1 MSTDAPDETVAGLLQ
16 EVGRR
21 LRTRRSELGRT
32 VKEVAM
38 DAGLSLPYVANL
50 ENGRGNPTL
59 DTLHRLASTLE
70 VPLGEL
76 LAAPEP
82 ASGSGRMAIP
92 TSLTAF
98 TRTRDFR
105 SACSR
110 LAAAQRTDPAA
121 MRRDLVHA
129 LASCPQPADRPMNE
143 TDWRRLL
150 DAITLILT

>member
-16 EVGRR
+16 QIGRR
-21 LRTRRSELGRT
+21 LRARRSALGRT
-32 VKEVAM
+32 VKEVAL

-59 DTLHRLASTLE
+59 DTLHRLATTLE
-70 VPLGEL
+70 VPLSEL

-82 ASGSGRMAIP
+82 ASPLVPVALP
-92 TSLTAF
+92 ASLTAF
-98 TRTRDFR
+98 TQTSDFR
-105 SACSR
+105 SVCAR

-121 MRRDLVHA
+121 MRRDLLHA
-129 LASCPQPADRPMNE
+129 LASCPQPARRRMNE
-143 TDWRRLL
+143 SDWRRLL